1 MSRPGTDG
9 EAGRGLRPDRAD
21 RVPEELRHRPETVE
35 VPDSP
40 DHDRCPHCGHEAR
53 LAGINPFAR
62 CPARS
67 LPSMIEVR
75 ADAADDDDQQATLPH
90 ARARAD
96 GGKDS

>member
-1 MSRPGTDG
+1 MSRPRTDG

-62 CPARS
+62 CPARE
-67 LPSMIEVR
+67 LPSDVEAR
-75 ADAADDDDQQATLPH
+75 AESADADDAQADLAGVF
-90 ARARAD
+90 ARAD
-96 GGKDS
+96 GGADQ